1 MAQSMLVKALCRRI
15 EERYGS
21 GKAAAFAANV
31 SAGVWSQY
39 CSDDHPD
46 ITISFGRI
54 RQVANASERAA
65 FAALLLDGD
74 EGPPGALAT
83 EVAEAT
89 EAAAL
94 LQGEARRAG
103 ENITPLK
110 ACDLSDRF
118 GHALVELMD
127 VGRALPKAAAS

>member
-1 MAQSMLVKALCRRI
+1 MLIKALCRRI
-15 EERYGS
+15 EARYGS

-31 SAGVWSQY
+31 SPGVWSQY

-46 ITISFGRI
+46 TTIGFHRI
-54 RQVANASERAA
+54 RLVANASERAA

-74 EGPPGALAT
+74 EPAPGSLAT
-83 EVAEAT
+83 ETSEAT

-94 LQGEARRAG
+94 FQSEARQAG

-110 ACDLSDRF
+110 ARSLNDKF
-118 GHALVELMD
+118 ATALVEIMD
-127 VGRALPKAAAS
+127 CGRALPKAVG